1 MDTYIHIY
9 VILYAINIYNID
21 LSKKKGMEKDNLQS
35 SFHFQIVLFRD
46 LFLSQYNQIWKGLE
60 KVNTKIAK
68 SSSQEKLAHISP
80 PPLMFPSTL
89 SPEWLKIIPP

>member
-21 LSKKKGMEKDNLQS
+21 LSKKKGRETENFQS

-46 LFLSQYNQIWKGLE
+46 LFLSQYNQI
-60 KVNTKIAK
+60 
-68 SSSQEKLAHISP
+68 
-80 PPLMFPSTL
+80 
-89 SPEWLKIIPP
+89 